1 LNNTKGKIIN
11 DMCRNILISFILI
24 TFSLQ
29 GTAQKKIF
37 TKTGIISFSS
47 KTTIENIEAKNKK
60 VLAVIDLETN
70 KIEFSLLIKGFEFE
84 KALMQ
89 EHFNENYLESDKYPK
104 ALFKGNFDEPELV
117 ISSAENKT
125 HILKVTG
132 NLTLHGITKQV
143 RSVATVTVKEKVIS
157 ATSDFTILLSDYA
170 IKVPSVVS
178 NNINRE
184 IQVKINIPLFQEMK

>member
-1 LNNTKGKIIN
+1 
-11 DMCRNILISFILI
+11 MCRNILISFILI
-24 TFSLQ
+24 TFYLP

-104 ALFKGNFDEPELV
+104 ALFKGNFDEPGLF
-117 ISSAENKT
+117 ISATENKVYS
-125 HILKVTG
+125 LKVSG
-132 NLTLHGITKQV
+132 NLTLHGVTKPITT
-143 RSVATVTVKEKVIS
+143 VATITVKDKAIS
-157 ATSDFTILLSDYA
+157 ATTDFIILLSDYA

-178 NNINRE
+178 KNINRE
-184 IQVKINIPLFQEMK
+184 IQVKIDIPLFQEMK